1 MQQQVVDVL
10 IVDIEGA
17 AVDIRLLRQLP
28 DGGRQGQKG
37 LIVHQRQPQLLL
49 GLFYPSVNGHAM
61 HSQHLRMLYDKL
73 TLFYHIRP

>member
-28 DGGRQGQKG
+28 DRDALGALLGHQM
-37 LIVHQRQPQLLL
+37 HQRQPQLLL
-49 GLFYPSVNGHAM
+49 GLFYPSVNGRAM
-61 HSQHLRMLYDKL
+61 HSQHLRML
-73 TLFYHIRP
+73 